1 MFHNKHLSTLILALS
16 LTACGSETETGGE
29 SAAKDNGPKRT
40 NVLMITLDTMRADRL
55 GYAGYEKAK
64 TPHLDALAAASAN
77 FTNARTHVPL
87 TLPSHSSLM
96 TGLLPTGH
104 GIHVNMQGA
113 LPAEVGTL
121 AESFKRAGYSTGA
134 SIAAWVLAS
143 RYGLARGFDYYD
155 EVDEE
160 LDTLTTLAERPG
172 QDITAASLAWLN
184 ENGDK
189 PFFFWAHYFD
199 AHDAYLPPAGFRDFE
214 HPYDGEVSFVDHQV
228 GQLISWLETSGNAE
242 DTLVIVVGD
251 HGEDLGQH
259 GEGSHGLLIYDG
271 TLDIPL
277 LMCMP
282 DRIKPSVIETNVGLI
297 DIPPTI
303 CELVNINTPGEMDG
317 DSLVPALD
325 GIEMDKSRPFFAEG
339 EYSRRSFGWARLRSF
354 VIGDWKLID
363 SPSPQLFNITADPGE
378 TNDLA
383 EAEPERL
390 EAMREAMLS
399 FLASKTVREAVSLEA
414 SGDADAALAAL
425 GYVAGTSG
433 AIDDD
438 PMDLKEPRDMLEVF
452 KGSIRADHLLKHKDP
467 NQALPLIEWILNKS
481 PESEEL
487 YGLLGNC
494 KFQLEQYEEAIVAYE
509 MALRNKG
516 DNPHHLTRLGNCHLK
531 LKDYDKAE
539 ECYLAVLAL
548 DPNFGAAHSRLG
560 LIHGFRKNWNEAIN
574 YFTTCVE
581 MDPNSVNA
589 RCNLA
594 NALCGSGYPKEGL
607 KELNIGLELD
617 PKSYPLLRTKI
628 ATLNVIGKMD
638 EALQV
643 NDEALTY
650 FPGDKQLTTMRERL
664 IEGPKPRVIRELK

>member
-1 MFHNKHLSTLILALS
+1 MFQNKHLSTLILALS

-277 LMCMP
+277 LMRMP

-317 DSLVPALD
+317 ESLVSALD

-354 VIGDWKLID
+354 VVGDWKLID
-363 SPSPQLFNITADPGE
+363 SPSPQLFNITEDPGE

-560 LIHGFRKNWNEAIN
+560 LIHGFRQNWNEAIN

-581 MDPNSVNA
+581 MDPDSVNA

-628 ATLNVIGKMD
+628 ATLNVIGRTE